1 MSADRLSLTEAE
13 QLVAGRLGTSPRAR
27 HSRFAGLLLELLA
40 AEVGADAGLWRIV
53 GLVHDLDYL
62 AVEGD
67 WSRHGRLTAEWL
79 AARLPDE
86 ALVAIAAHDHRTGI
100 ESTTPL
106 SECLRLADGLAV
118 LDEDAGREATL
129 AALSAGSIDRVV
141 GGRPFLVEIIAGTA
155 ARHGLALATLGGILA
170 ALPRQARP

>member
-13 QLVAGRLGTSPRAR
+13 QLVAGRLATSPRAR
-27 HSRFAGLLLELLA
+27 HSRFVGLLLERLA
-40 AEVGADAGLWRIV
+40 AEVGADAGLWRTV

-79 AARLPDE
+79 AGRLPDE

-129 AALSAGSIDRVV
+129 AALSNGVI

-155 ARHGLALATLGGILA
+155 ARHGLALATLGGILV
-170 ALPRQARP
+170 ALPRQVR